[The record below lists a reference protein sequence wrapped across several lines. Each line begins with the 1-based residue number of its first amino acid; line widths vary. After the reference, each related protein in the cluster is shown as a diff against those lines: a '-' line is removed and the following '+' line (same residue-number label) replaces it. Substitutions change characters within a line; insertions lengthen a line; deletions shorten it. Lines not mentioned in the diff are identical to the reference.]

1 MNTPTNGTEII
12 AKVTTRGRNTGKPRT
27 VQIRVYYWNG
37 RLIATSPY
45 PSIKR
50 DWVPNIMA
58 NPEVVIQSGNTVI
71 KAKGKMLNSDPEMK
85 KNIAMCRIS
94 WRTDHCPVLQ
104 PSTDSFVEF
113 FPEEPPEKLFVEPN
127 VSHSLSKDPLAAAT
141 LDGVLEWQ
149 KNGNFYQTQ
158 QTSGSK

>member
-1 MNTPTNGTEII
+1 MKSPANGTEIV
-12 AKVTTRGRNTGKPRT
+12 AKVTTKGRKTGNPRS

-45 PSIKR
+45 PSIRR

-58 NPEVVIQSGNTVI
+58 NPAVVIQAGNTVI
-71 KAKGKMLNSDPEMK
+71 KATGKILTSDPEMK

-94 WRTDHCPVLQ
+94 WRTGHCPVLQ

-113 FPEEPPEKLFVEPN
+113 LPEEPPEKLFDGSN
-127 VSHSLSKDPLAAAT
+127 VSHSLSQDPLAAAT

-149 KNGNFYQTQ
+149 KNGNFYQA
-158 QTSGSK
+158 